1 MSSDLTTGGRLAG
14 RRILITGGAS
24 GVGRATAERFAAEG
38 AQVAILDANG
48 PAAGDVAAS
57 VGGEAFAVDV
67 TDEASVGGA
76 IQGAAL
82 AMGGLDGLVN
92 AAGIVGMGP
101 VDGMDTAMW
110 RRVLDVNLTGPFLV
124 CRAAAPFLRKA
135 SGATVVNIASGVG
148 LSPTPERSAYAASKA
163 GLITFTKVLAME
175 WAPDV
180 RVNTICPGSVDT
192 PMLRDAYS
200 DPAVM
205 AKIIERY
212 ALKRL
217 ATAEELAS
225 AILFL
230 SSAESSYVTGATLPV
245 DGGRTFH

>member
-1 MSSDLTTGGRLAG
+1 
-14 RRILITGGAS
+14 
-24 GVGRATAERFAAEG
+24 TAERFAAEG

-48 PAAGDVAAS
+48 AGAQDVARSIGAA
-57 VGGEAFAVDV
+57 AFATDV
-67 TDEASVGGA
+67 TDEESVA
-76 IQGAAL
+76 AAVEGAAK

-92 AAGIVGMGP
+92 AAGIVGMGA
-101 VDGMDTAMW
+101 VEGMDTGMW
-110 RRVLDVNLTGPFLV
+110 RRVLDVNLTGPFLI
-124 CRAAAPFLRKA
+124 CRAAAPVLRKA
-135 SGATVVNIASGVG
+135 LGATVVNIASGVG
-148 LSPTPERSAYAASKA
+148 LSPTAERSAYAASKA

-192 PMLRDAYS
+192 PMLRGAYS
-200 DPAVM
+200 EPAVM
-205 AKIIERY
+205 ARIIERY

-217 ATAEELAS
+217 AKAEELAS

-230 SSAESSYVTGATLPV
+230 TSNESSYVTGATLAV

>member
-1 MSSDLTTGGRLAG
+1 MSFARGLEG

-24 GVGRATAERFAAEG
+24 GVGKATAERFVAEG
-38 AQVAILDANG
+38 AKVAILDSNE
-48 PAAGDVAAS
+48 AGAQDVAKS
-57 VGGEAFAVDV
+57 LGGVALGVDV
-67 TDEASVGGA
+67 TDETSVAEAVQRGA
-76 IQGAAL
+76 E

-101 VDGMDTAMW
+101 VDGMDTAVW
-110 RRVLDVNLTGPFLV
+110 RRVLDVNLTGPFLI
-124 CRAAAPFLRKA
+124 CRACAPFLRIWK
-135 SGATVVNIASGVG
+135 GATVVNIASGVG

-192 PMLRDAYS
+192 PMLRGAYS
-200 DPAVM
+200 DPEVM
-205 AKIIERY
+205 TKIIERY

-217 ATAEELAS
+217 ARAEELAS

-230 SSAESSYVTGATLPV
+230 TSPESSYVTGATLPV